1 MTDKLATIINLFE
14 GKEIR
19 SIWNAEKEDYYF
31 SVVDVISV
39 LTESQNPRN
48 YWNMLKSR
56 LTNEGS
62 ELYTNCVRLKMKASD
77 GKMRQT
83 DTLDIEGI
91 LMNKNML

>member
-19 SIWNAEKEDYYF
+19 SIWNAEKA
-31 SVVDVISV
+31 
-39 LTESQNPRN
+39 
-48 YWNMLKSR
+48 R
-56 LTNEGS
+56 LTNEDS